1 MRCKRIST
9 VSASACCFAC
19 GVGRTLNPMIIAL
32 LAAANV
38 TSLSLMAPTAEWTIL
53 TRTPSTSIFFKEAAN
68 ASAEPCT
75 SALIITLTSFN
86 SPSFRLSNKLSNVT
100 RLLEARCSINARFA
114 RSSPAAR
121 AVFSSSKTTKRSP
134 ACGTSF
140 KPVISTGVAGP
151 AALSRRPKSFV
162 ITRTRP

>member
-1 MRCKRIST
+1 M
-9 VSASACCFAC
+9 
-19 GVGRTLNPMIIAL
+19 MIAL
-32 LAAANV
+32 LAAARV
-38 TSLSLMAPTAEWTIL
+38 TSLSLMAPTAEWTIF
-53 TRTPSTSIFFKEAAN
+53 TRTPSTSIFCNEAAN

-75 SALIITLTSFN
+75 SALMITFTSFN
-86 SPSFRLSNKLSNVT
+86 SPSFKLSNKLSNVT
-100 RLLEARCSINARFA
+100 RLVIARCSNNARLA

-140 KPVISTGVAGP
+140 NPVISTGVAGP
-151 AALSRRPKSFV
+151 ADFSRRPKSLT